1 VREKE
6 TDMLGKSLN
15 RLIISV
21 VILFD
26 FLLLFWAARQYRAT
40 AEVTPLVMAIGSVA
54 VTVVLL
60 VYLVR
65 FNRNHALFRH
75 MLTAHGRDGN
85 DRAEANG

>member
-1 VREKE
+1 
-6 TDMLGKSLN
+6 MLGKNLN
-15 RLIISV
+15 RLIISA

-26 FLLLFWAARQYRAT
+26 FLLLFWAARQYSAT
-40 AEVTPLVMAIGSVA
+40 AEVTPLAMALGSVA

-75 MLTAHGRDGN
+75 MLTALGRDGS
-85 DRAEANG
+85 DQAETNG